1 MNTRAI
7 SFSHAPFPLGMLTR
21 MRAILTGTDRRQQL
35 AAQDCVRVGD
45 AKKRERGSETAVLGP
60 KSGAAKLIPDKDFC
74 LDDFLD
80 KQDTDVV
87 SGSEG

>member
-1 MNTRAI
+1 
-7 SFSHAPFPLGMLTR
+7 

-35 AAQDCVRVGD
+35 AARDCVCVAD
-45 AKKRERGSETAVLGP
+45 AKKGERGSESALLML

-80 KQDTDVV
+80 KQDTDIV

>member
-1 MNTRAI
+1 
-7 SFSHAPFPLGMLTR
+7 

>member
-1 MNTRAI
+1 
-7 SFSHAPFPLGMLTR
+7 

-35 AAQDCVRVGD
+35 AAQDCVRVAD
-45 AKKRERGSETAVLGP
+45 AKKRERGSESAFLMP
-60 KSGAAKLIPDKDFC
+60 KPGAAELIPDNDFC